1 MEELQNLFNL
11 DFASIIMGLCIILL
25 GIDKIVSLLK
35 KVKDILRIKLGYEE
49 DKESIEDRISVLEKH
64 DNWQYKEISKI
75 SQCVSDI
82 DKRMLDK
89 DIDDMRW
96 ELLDFCSALTGGREY
111 NREAF
116 DHIFRIYEKYER
128 ILKNN
133 KMTNGFV
140 DESMKYVREVYHKNL
155 ENGNFF
161 K

>member
-1 MEELQNLFNL
+1 MEDLQNLFNL
-11 DFASIIMGLCIILL
+11 DFTSIIMGLFIIIL

-35 KVKDILRIKLGYEE
+35 KVKDNLRIKLGYEE
-49 DKESIEDRISVLEKH
+49 DKESIVDRISVLERH

-75 SQCVSDI
+75 SQCVTDI

-96 ELLDFCSALTGGREY
+96 ELLDFCSALTCGRKY

-116 DHIFRIYEKYER
+116 DHIFRIYEKYEM
-128 ILKNN
+128 ILKDN

-140 DESMKYVREVYHKNL
+140 DESMNYVKEVYHKNL
-155 ENGNFF
+155 ENGKF
-161 K
+161 

>member
-11 DFASIIMGLCIILL
+11 DFASIIMGLFIIIL

-35 KVKDILRIKLGYEE
+35 RVKSILRIKFGYEE
-49 DKESIEDRISVLEKH
+49 DKESIVDRISVLERH

-75 SQCVSDI
+75 SQCVTDI

-96 ELLDFCSALTGGREY
+96 ELLDFCSALTGGRKY

-116 DHIFRIYEKYER
+116 DHIFRIYEKYEM
-128 ILKNN
+128 ILKDN

-140 DESMKYVREVYHKNL
+140 DESMNYVKEVYHKNL
-155 ENGNFF
+155 ENGKF
-161 K
+161 

>member
-1 MEELQNLFNL
+1 MEDLQNLFNL
-11 DFASIIMGLCIILL
+11 NFASIIMGLFIIIL

-35 KVKDILRIKLGYEE
+35 KVKSILRIKFGYEE
-49 DKESIEDRISVLEKH
+49 DKESIEDRISILERH

-75 SQCVSDI
+75 SQCVTDI

-96 ELLDFCSALTGGREY
+96 ELLNFCSALTGGRKY

-116 DHIFRIYEKYER
+116 DHIFRIYEKYEM
-128 ILKNN
+128 ILKDN

-140 DESMKYVREVYHKNL
+140 DESMNYVKEVYHKNL
-155 ENGNFF
+155 ENGKF
-161 K
+161 

>member
-1 MEELQNLFNL
+1 MEDLQNLFNL
-11 DFASIIMGLCIILL
+11 NFASIIMGLFIIIL

-35 KVKDILRIKLGYEE
+35 RVKSILRIKFGYEE
-49 DKESIEDRISVLEKH
+49 DKESIEDRISILERH

-75 SQCVSDI
+75 SQCVTDI

-96 ELLDFCSALTGGREY
+96 ELLNFCSALTGGRKY

-116 DHIFRIYEKYER
+116 DHIFRIYEKYEM
-128 ILKNN
+128 ILKDN

-140 DESMKYVREVYHKNL
+140 DESMNYVKEVYHKNL
-155 ENGNFF
+155 ENGKF
-161 K
+161 

>member
-1 MEELQNLFNL
+1 MEDLQNLFNL
-11 DFASIIMGLCIILL
+11 NFASTIMGLFIIIL

-35 KVKDILRIKLGYEE
+35 RVKSILRIKFGYEE
-49 DKESIEDRISVLEKH
+49 DKESIEDRISILERH

-75 SQCVSDI
+75 SQCVTDI

-96 ELLDFCSALTGGREY
+96 ELLNFCSALTGGRKY

-116 DHIFRIYEKYER
+116 DHIFRIYEKYEM
-128 ILKNN
+128 ILKDN

-140 DESMKYVREVYHKNL
+140 DESMNYVKEVYHKNL
-155 ENGNFF
+155 ENGKF
-161 K
+161 

>member
-1 MEELQNLFNL
+1 
-11 DFASIIMGLCIILL
+11 MGLFIIIL

-35 KVKDILRIKLGYEE
+35 RFKSILRIKFGYEE
-49 DKESIEDRISVLEKH
+49 DKESIEDRISILERH

-75 SQCVSDI
+75 SQCVTDI

-96 ELLDFCSALTGGREY
+96 ELLNFCSALTGGRKY

-116 DHIFRIYEKYER
+116 DHIFRIYEKYEM
-128 ILKNN
+128 ILKDN

-140 DESMKYVREVYHKNL
+140 DESMNYVKEVYHKNL
-155 ENGNFF
+155 ENGKF
-161 K
+161 

>member
-1 MEELQNLFNL
+1 MEDLQNLFNL
-11 DFASIIMGLCIILL
+11 NFASIIMGLFIIIL

-35 KVKDILRIKLGYEE
+35 RFKSILRIKFGYEE
-49 DKESIEDRISVLEKH
+49 DKESIEDRISILERH

-75 SQCVSDI
+75 SQCVTDI

-96 ELLDFCSALTGGREY
+96 ELLNFCSALTGGRKY

-116 DHIFRIYEKYER
+116 DHIFRIYEKYEM
-128 ILKNN
+128 ILKDN

-140 DESMKYVREVYHKNL
+140 DESMNYVKEVYHKNL
-155 ENGNFF
+155 ENGKF
-161 K
+161 

>member
-11 DFASIIMGLCIILL
+11 DFASIIMGLFIIIL

-35 KVKDILRIKLGYEE
+35 RVKSILRIKFGYEE
-49 DKESIEDRISVLEKH
+49 DKESIVDRISVLERH

-75 SQCVSDI
+75 SQCVTDI
-82 DKRMLDK
+82 DKRILDK

-96 ELLDFCSALTGGREY
+96 ELLDFCSALTGGRKY

-116 DHIFRIYEKYER
+116 DHIFRIYEKYEM
-128 ILKNN
+128 ILKDN

-140 DESMKYVREVYHKNL
+140 DESMNYVKEVYHKNL
-155 ENGNFF
+155 ENGKF
-161 K
+161 

>member
-1 MEELQNLFNL
+1 MEDLQNLFNL
-11 DFASIIMGLCIILL
+11 NFASIIMGLFIIIL

-35 KVKDILRIKLGYEE
+35 RVKSILRIKLGYEE
-49 DKESIEDRISVLEKH
+49 DKESIEDRISILERH

-75 SQCVSDI
+75 SQCVTDI

-96 ELLDFCSALTGGREY
+96 ELLNFCSALTGGRKY

-116 DHIFRIYEKYER
+116 DHIFRIYEKYEM
-128 ILKNN
+128 ILKDN

-140 DESMKYVREVYHKNL
+140 DESMNYVKEVYHKNL
-155 ENGNFF
+155 ENGKF
-161 K
+161 

>member
-11 DFASIIMGLCIILL
+11 DFASIIMGLFIIIL

-35 KVKDILRIKLGYEE
+35 RVKSILRIKFGYEE
-49 DKESIEDRISVLEKH
+49 DKESIEDRISILERH

-75 SQCVSDI
+75 SQCVTDI

-96 ELLDFCSALTGGREY
+96 ELLDFCSALTGGRKY

-116 DHIFRIYEKYER
+116 DHIFRIYEKYEM
-128 ILKNN
+128 ILKDN

-140 DESMKYVREVYHKNL
+140 DESMNYVKEVYHKNL
-155 ENGNFF
+155 ENGKF
-161 K
+161 

>member
-1 MEELQNLFNL
+1 MEDLQNLFNL
-11 DFASIIMGLCIILL
+11 NFASIIMGLFIIIL

-35 KVKDILRIKLGYEE
+35 RVKSILRIKFGYEE
-49 DKESIEDRISVLEKH
+49 DKESIEDRISILERH

-75 SQCVSDI
+75 SQCVTDI

-96 ELLDFCSALTGGREY
+96 ELLNFCSALTGGRKY

-116 DHIFRIYEKYER
+116 DHIFRIYEKYEM
-128 ILKNN
+128 ILKDN

-140 DESMKYVREVYHKNL
+140 DESMNYVKEVYHKNL
-155 ENGNFF
+155 ENGNF
-161 K
+161 

>member
-11 DFASIIMGLCIILL
+11 DFASIIMGLFIIIL

-35 KVKDILRIKLGYEE
+35 RFKSILRIKFGYEE
-49 DKESIEDRISVLEKH
+49 DKESIEDRISILERH

-75 SQCVSDI
+75 SQCVTDI

-96 ELLDFCSALTGGREY
+96 ELLDFCSALTGGRKY

-116 DHIFRIYEKYER
+116 DHIFRIYEKYEM
-128 ILKNN
+128 ILKDN

-140 DESMKYVREVYHKNL
+140 DESMNYVKEVYHKNL
-155 ENGNFF
+155 EDGKF
-161 K
+161 

>member
-11 DFASIIMGLCIILL
+11 DFASIIMGLFIIIL

-35 KVKDILRIKLGYEE
+35 KVKSNLRIKLGYEE

-140 DESMKYVREVYHKNL
+140 DESMKYVKEVYHKNL
-155 ENGNFF
+155 ENGNF
-161 K
+161 

>member
-1 MEELQNLFNL
+1 MEDLQNFFNL
-11 DFASIIMGLCIILL
+11 DFSSLIMGLFIFIL
-25 GIDKIVSLLK
+25 GIDKIISLFK
-35 KVKDILRIKLGYEE
+35 KVKTSLRVKFGYEE

-75 SQCVSDI
+75 SQCVTDM

-96 ELLDFCSALTGGREY
+96 ELLDFCSALTGGRKY

-116 DHIFRIYEKYER
+116 EHIFRIYEKYEN
-128 ILKNN
+128 ILRNN

-140 DESMKYVREVYHKNL
+140 DESMKYVREVYHENL
-155 ENGNFF
+155 TNGNF
-161 K
+161 

>member
-1 MEELQNLFNL
+1 MEDLQNLFNL
-11 DFASIIMGLCIILL
+11 NFASIIMGLFIIIL

-35 KVKDILRIKLGYEE
+35 RVKSILRIKFGYEE
-49 DKESIEDRISVLEKH
+49 DKESIEDRISILERH

-75 SQCVSDI
+75 SQCVTDI

-96 ELLDFCSALTGGREY
+96 ELLNFCSALTGGRKY

-116 DHIFRIYEKYER
+116 DHIFRIYEKYEM
-128 ILKNN
+128 ILKDN

-140 DESMKYVREVYHKNL
+140 DESMNYVKEV
-155 ENGNFF
+155 
-161 K
+161 

>member
-1 MEELQNLFNL
+1 
-11 DFASIIMGLCIILL
+11 MGLFIIIL

-35 KVKDILRIKLGYEE
+35 KVKDNLRIKLGYEE
-49 DKESIEDRISVLEKH
+49 DKESIVDRISVLERH

-75 SQCVSDI
+75 SQCVTDI

-96 ELLDFCSALTGGREY
+96 ELLDFCSALTFGSKY

-116 DHIFRIYEKYER
+116 DQILKIYEKYEM
-128 ILKNN
+128 ILKDN

-140 DESMKYVREVYHKNL
+140 DESMNYVKEVYHKNL
-155 ENGNFF
+155 ENGKF
-161 K
+161 

>member
-1 MEELQNLFNL
+1 MEDLQNLFNL
-11 DFASIIMGLCIILL
+11 DFASIIMGLFIIIL

-35 KVKDILRIKLGYEE
+35 KVKSILRIKFGYEE
-49 DKESIEDRISVLEKH
+49 DKESIEDRISILERH

-75 SQCVSDI
+75 SQCVTDI

-96 ELLDFCSALTGGREY
+96 ELLDFCSALTGGRKY

-116 DHIFRIYEKYER
+116 DHIFRIYEKYEM
-128 ILKNN
+128 ILKDN

-140 DESMKYVREVYHKNL
+140 DESMNYVKEVYHRNL
-155 ENGNFF
+155 ENGKF
-161 K
+161 

>member
-11 DFASIIMGLCIILL
+11 DFASIIMGLFIIIL

-35 KVKDILRIKLGYEE
+35 RVKSILRIKFGYEE
-49 DKESIEDRISVLEKH
+49 DKESIEDRISILERH

-75 SQCVSDI
+75 SQCVTDI

-96 ELLDFCSALTGGREY
+96 ELLDFCSALTGGRKY

-116 DHIFRIYEKYER
+116 DHIFRIYEKYEM
-128 ILKNN
+128 ILKDN

-140 DESMKYVREVYHKNL
+140 DESMNYVKEVYHKNL
-155 ENGNFF
+155 EDGKF
-161 K
+161 

>member
-1 MEELQNLFNL
+1 MEDLQNLFNL
-11 DFASIIMGLCIILL
+11 DFASIIMGLFIIIL

-35 KVKDILRIKLGYEE
+35 RVKSILRIKFGYEE
-49 DKESIEDRISVLEKH
+49 DKESIEDRISILERH

-75 SQCVSDI
+75 SQCVTDI

-96 ELLDFCSALTGGREY
+96 ELLDFCSTLTGGRKY

-116 DHIFRIYEKYER
+116 DHIFRIYEKYEM
-128 ILKNN
+128 ILKDN

-140 DESMKYVREVYHKNL
+140 DESMNYVKEVYHKNL
-155 ENGNFF
+155 ENGKF
-161 K
+161 

>member
-11 DFASIIMGLCIILL
+11 DFASIIMGLFIIIL

-35 KVKDILRIKLGYEE
+35 RVKSILRIKFGYEE
-49 DKESIEDRISVLEKH
+49 DKESIEDRISILERH

-75 SQCVSDI
+75 SQCVTDI

-96 ELLDFCSALTGGREY
+96 ELLDFCSALTGVRKY

-116 DHIFRIYEKYER
+116 DHIFRIYEKYEM
-128 ILKNN
+128 ILKDN

-140 DESMKYVREVYHKNL
+140 DESMNYVKEVYHKNL
-155 ENGNFF
+155 ENGKF
-161 K
+161 

>member
-11 DFASIIMGLCIILL
+11 DFASIIMGLFIIIL

-35 KVKDILRIKLGYEE
+35 RVKSILRIKFGYEE
-49 DKESIEDRISVLEKH
+49 DKESIEDRISILERH

-75 SQCVSDI
+75 SQCVTDI

-96 ELLDFCSALTGGREY
+96 ELLDFCSTLTGGRKY

-116 DHIFRIYEKYER
+116 DHIFRIYEKYEM
-128 ILKNN
+128 ILKDN

-140 DESMKYVREVYHKNL
+140 DESMNYVKEVYHKNL
-155 ENGNFF
+155 ENGKF
-161 K
+161 

>member
-1 MEELQNLFNL
+1 MEDLQNLFNL
-11 DFASIIMGLCIILL
+11 NFASIIMGLFIIIL

-35 KVKDILRIKLGYEE
+35 GVKSILRIKFGYEE
-49 DKESIEDRISVLEKH
+49 DKESIEDRISILERH

-75 SQCVSDI
+75 SQCVTDI

-96 ELLDFCSALTGGREY
+96 ELLNFCSALTGGRKY

-116 DHIFRIYEKYER
+116 DHIFRIYEKYEM
-128 ILKNN
+128 ILKDN

-140 DESMKYVREVYHKNL
+140 DESMNYVKEVYHKNL
-155 ENGNFF
+155 ENGKF
-161 K
+161 

>member
-1 MEELQNLFNL
+1 MEELKNLFNL
-11 DFASIIMGLCIILL
+11 DFASIIMGLFIIIL

-35 KVKDILRIKLGYEE
+35 RVKSILRIKFGYEE
-49 DKESIEDRISVLEKH
+49 DKESIEDRISILERH

-75 SQCVSDI
+75 SQCVTDI

-96 ELLDFCSALTGGREY
+96 ELLDFCSALTGGRKY

-116 DHIFRIYEKYER
+116 DHIFRIYEKYEM
-128 ILKNN
+128 ILKDN

-140 DESMKYVREVYHKNL
+140 DESMNYVKEVYHKNL
-155 ENGNFF
+155 ENGKF
-161 K
+161 

>member
-1 MEELQNLFNL
+1 MKELQNLFNL
-11 DFASIIMGLCIILL
+11 DFASIIMGLFIIIL

-35 KVKDILRIKLGYEE
+35 KVKDNLRIKLGYEE
-49 DKESIEDRISVLEKH
+49 DKESIVDRISVLERH

-75 SQCVSDI
+75 SQCVTDI

-96 ELLDFCSALTGGREY
+96 ELLDFCSALTGGRKY

-116 DHIFRIYEKYER
+116 DHIFRIYEKYEM
-128 ILKNN
+128 ILKDN

-140 DESMKYVREVYHKNL
+140 DESMNYVKEVYHKNL
-155 ENGNFF
+155 ENGKF
-161 K
+161 